1 MNELKTITHDAF
13 GEIRT
18 LQINGEPWFVA
29 KDVTNVLGYTNASKA
44 ISDHVDEDEKVNN
57 ETLSSLGQRGGVLI
71 NESGLYSL
79 IIGSK
84 LPSAKQFKKWITSEV
99 LPSIRKHGGY
109 VAGQETMSNEEFM
122 AKALMMAQSV
132 IEDKNKRLM
141 VAEQQI
147 KEFEPKATYYDLV
160 LASKGTV
167 TISVIAK
174 DYGMSA
180 VHLNKLLHELKIQYK
195 QGGIWLLYSKH
206 QSYGYTHTKTF
217 VDGSGTSRVSTRW
230 TQQGRLFLYEQLKS
244 IDVLPVVEQ

>member
-18 LQINGEPWFVA
+18 LEINGEPWFVA

-79 IIGSK
+79 IMGSK

-99 LPSIRKHGGY
+99 LPSIRKHGAY
-109 VAGQETMSNEEFM
+109 MTEHTIESLINNPDMIIELATTLKEER
-122 AKALMMAQSV
+122 
-132 IEDKNKRLM
+132 NKRL
-141 VAEQQI
+141 VLEQQV
-147 KEFEPKATYYDLV
+147 KEFEPKVSYYDLV

-167 TISVIAK
+167 TTSVIAK

-180 VHLNKLLHELKIQYK
+180 INLNKLLHELKIQYK

-206 QSYGYTHTKTF
+206 QSNGYTKTKTF
-217 VDGSGTSRVSTRW
+217 VDNTGVSRVSTRW

-244 IDVLPVVEQ
+244 VDVLPVVEQ